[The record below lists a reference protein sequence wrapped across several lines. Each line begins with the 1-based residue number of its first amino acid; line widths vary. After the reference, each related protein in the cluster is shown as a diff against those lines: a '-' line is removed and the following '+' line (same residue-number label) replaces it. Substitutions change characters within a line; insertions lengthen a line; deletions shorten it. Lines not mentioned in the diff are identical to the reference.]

1 MGKNVTQYMQDYIL
15 EVFNIVLNLYKTT
28 VPELIS
34 EALKID
40 ISDVNSLNSD
50 EVMKR
55 LNNLQIN
62 YRVVDEKDKERIWY
76 HDLYKQKLLAKMLG
90 EKLPD
95 ESDELR
101 MYLYEPD
108 ILQKTSVE
116 DIKKAR
122 AEKDMSKIICDI
134 DFISHEMAHAFEH
147 NIIGQNPSYID
158 GSIYLLENHQNMID
172 YDIGEAFAMSMER
185 VILDKLKEKGQIDL
199 YKLTEYA
206 TLSDIEDV
214 WNKKRINP
222 SLSRGVIGKSKEG
235 KDLTDLDLDLI
246 PYQFIKN
253 EGMASVIDYM
263 KRINFL
269 ELYKT
274 FPNKDDADKISEFC
288 GDVTKKELLMPEKQK
303 YEPVYSMEYIFKLM
317 EKMQSVN
324 GIQVKST
331 QELGREILPKQK
343 DTGSKERE
351 NHFIMRERQELEEE
365 MEGNQKGNG

>member
-1 MGKNVTQYMQDYIL
+1 MGKNVTQYMQDYIM

-28 VPELIS
+28 VSELVS

-40 ISDVNSLNSD
+40 ASDVNSLTSD

-122 AEKDMSKIICDI
+122 TEKDMSKIICDI
-134 DFISHEMAHAFEH
+134 NFISHEMAHAFEH
-147 NIIGQNPSYID
+147 NITENPSYID

-185 VILDKLKEKGQIDL
+185 IILDKLKEKGQIDL
-199 YKLTEYA
+199 YELTDYV
-206 TLSDIEDV
+206 TLNDIEDV

-235 KDLTDLDLDLI
+235 RDLIDLDLDLI
-246 PYQFIKN
+246 PYEFIKN
-253 EGMASVIDYM
+253 EGMASAIDYM
-263 KRINFL
+263 KRINYL

-274 FPNKDDADKISEFC
+274 FPSKDDADKISEFY
-288 GDVTKKELLMPEKQK
+288 DDAPKKELLIPEMQK
-303 YEPVYSMEYIFKLM
+303 YEPVYSMEYIFNLM
-317 EKMQSVN
+317 KKMQSIN
-324 GIQVKST
+324 GFQVKST

-343 DTGSKERE
+343 DTESKDRE
-351 NHFIMRERQELEEE
+351 DHFIMRERQELEEE
-365 MEGNQKGNG
+365 MEGNQRGNG